1 MTTPVSRSTV
11 QAFFQAFAS
20 QDPARLAPFVDD
32 DARWSIAGPVELI
45 RYCGER
51 RGKAKVLDL
60 YGRIAPATLRITAYE
75 PEILLV
81 DGDRCATMARL
92 TGVTPESGRVIS
104 YRCTQFLQF
113 RDGKVIEFRAIIDS
127 FDAAEQFL
135 GHPIDLSGAV
145 DGLAP
150 PDRGVVAV

>member
-20 QDPARLAPFVDD
+20 QDPAKMAPFLDD

-60 YGRIAPATLRITAYE
+60 YGRIGPASLRVTAYE

-81 DGDRCATMARL
+81 DGDRCETLARL
-92 TGVTPESGRVIS
+92 TGVTPGGRVIS

-113 RDGKVIEFRAIIDS
+113 RDGKVIEYRAIIDS

-150 PDRGVVAV
+150 PDRRVVAV

>member
-20 QDPARLAPFVDD
+20 QDPARLASFLDGDVT
-32 DARWSIAGPVELI
+32 WHIAGPVELI

-51 RGKAKVLDL
+51 RGKAKVIDL
-60 YGRIAPATLRITAYE
+60 YGSVAPATLRVTAYE

-81 DGDRCATMARL
+81 EGDRCATLARL

-113 RDGKVIEFRAIIDS
+113 RDGKVIEYRAIIDS